1 MIISQWTSPGGEI
14 QAALD
19 VRRAVFQDELG
30 QSAEQVFDG
39 ADTLCW
45 QLAFLDEGTPI
56 AAGRIGYHSPGAA
69 ELSQICVVQE
79 RRGEGLGDGILK
91 TLILKAETL
100 GMKQAVV
107 TCPRDVAGFFETVE
121 FRAETADPEKGTVTM
136 RRELGIGFKCRCAD
150 Q

>member
-69 ELSQICVVQE
+69 ELSQICVV
-79 RRGEGLGDGILK
+79 RPGG
-91 TLILKAETL
+91 
-100 GMKQAVV
+100 
-107 TCPRDVAGFFETVE
+107 RDTED
-121 FRAETADPEKGTVTM
+121 ADPQSRNPWYETG
-136 RRELGIGFKCRCAD
+136 RRDLSPGRGRVF
-150 Q
+150 